1 MMSCVVFV
9 ILFICMC
16 MCMCMVWYG
25 TCMSNLLAGIPEE
38 GFCGVS
44 CVVPPN
50 RPTCLMIEKVYR
62 VDNTFHE
69 EKAQNTIHI

>member
-1 MMSCVVFV
+1 MSRVVFV
-9 ILFICMC
+9 MLFICMC
-16 MCMCMVWYG
+16 MCMCM
-25 TCMSNLLAGIPEE
+25 SNPHAGIPEE